1 MLETFLFFLELG
13 TRHVLDFNGLDHF
26 YFFITI
32 ALPFTF
38 DKWLKL
44 LKWVTLFTLGHCLT
58 LFINYYFKLSVDYY
72 WIEILI
78 PLTIVY
84 SCVVIFFK
92 KYGNWKQNIFKYFS
106 LVTFLFGLI
115 HGMGFGRYFSLIV
128 QEDSSLI
135 SLLGFAFGI
144 EFAQLTIVSAVL
156 IFNALIIKFF
166 NNKFKIWIYGG
177 SFIIL
182 ILSLK
187 MVFERL

>member
-1 MLETFLFFLELG
+1 VWCF
-13 TRHVLDFNGLDHF
+13 
-26 YFFITI
+26 
-32 ALPFTF
+32 
-38 DKWLKL
+38 
-44 LKWVTLFTLGHCLT
+44 
-58 LFINYYFKLSVDYY
+58 
-72 WIEILI
+72 
-78 PLTIVY
+78 
-84 SCVVIFFK
+84 FFK

-106 LVTFLFGLI
+106 LLTFLFGLI